1 MRENSSYILLG
12 GRRGGGEGVISVD
25 GRAKTYNIRQGR
37 LRISFATESVFGRMV
52 ISRTW
57 RILEILFLKLTII
70 SSSRWL
76 ALYAAKIK
84 IWRNVLKGRR
94 ENVREFGHSPSKLKS
109 VVGNLRIWSGNEAQ
123 KGRRVWS
130 KHIRPLPNQI

>member
-1 MRENSSYILLG
+1 MKITFAEKQFALSVVHRPTNIKMENQVCAKIPHIFYWGDG
-12 GRRGGGEGVISVD
+12 GAEVISVD

-37 LRISFATESVFGRMV
+37 LRISIAPESVFGRMV

-76 ALYAAKIK
+76 ALYVAKIK

-94 ENVREFGHSPSKLKS
+94 ENVRESFKK
-109 VVGNLRIWSGNEAQ
+109 
-123 KGRRVWS
+123 K
-130 KHIRPLPNQI
+130 